1 MIAELM
7 VGPDDQPI
15 PECGELPSSDDTAKR
30 RQVLEGA
37 RQAFLAM
44 GFDGASMNDVARLAG
59 VSKGTLYVYFPS
71 KAALFEALI
80 RTERRQ
86 QAEQLFRLEDDDR
99 HVADVLHDL
108 GVNFMQMMTA
118 PGSIAHLRT
127 VIAVAGKFPDIGRAF
142 FEAGPQYGWGRLS
155 QWLDRRVAEGRLSI
169 PDTQL
174 AAQQFFDLCQV
185 GHLKPLL
192 FGTIEHSPAED
203 IEKGVAQAV
212 TLFMAGYGIGDK

>member
-1 MIAELM
+1 ME
-7 VGPDDQPI
+7 PDDQPMSDTDD
-15 PECGELPSSDDTAKR
+15 LPSSDDTAKR

-71 KAALFEALI
+71 KSALFEALI

-86 QAEQLFRLEDDDR
+86 QAEQLFQLDDDDR
-99 HVADVLHDL
+99 PVAEVLQDL

-127 VIAVAGKFPDIGRAF
+127 VIGVAGKFPDIGRAF

-155 QWLDRRVAEGRLSI
+155 HWLDRRVAEGRLAI

-192 FGTIEHSPAED
+192 FAIRDQSTLAE
-203 IEKGVAQAV
+203 IQTGVAQAV
-212 TLFMAGYGIGDK
+212 TLFMAGYGVDRKR

>member
-1 MIAELM
+1 M
-7 VGPDDQPI
+7 VEPDDQPNA
-15 PECGELPSSDDTAKR
+15 EAGELPSSEDTAKR

-71 KAALFEALI
+71 KSALFEALI

-86 QAEQLFRLEDDDR
+86 QAEQLFSLEDDDR
-99 HVADVLHDL
+99 PVADVLHDL
-108 GVNFMQMMTA
+108 GVNFMQMMTT
-118 PGSIAHLRT
+118 PSSIAHLRT
-127 VIAVAGKFPDIGRAF
+127 VIGVAGKFPDIGRAF

-192 FGTIEHSPAED
+192 FATREQSSQAD
-203 IEKGVAQAV
+203 IKTGVAQAV
-212 TLFMAGYGIGDK
+212 RLFMAGYGAGNK

>member
-1 MIAELM
+1 M
-7 VGPDDQPI
+7 VEQDDQPI
-15 PECGELPSSDDTAKR
+15 PDTDELSSSDDTAKR

-86 QAEQLFRLEDDDR
+86 QAEQLFQLEDDDR
-99 HVADVLHDL
+99 PVADVLLDL
-108 GVNFMQMMTA
+108 GINFMQMMTT
-118 PGSIAHLRT
+118 PSSIAHLRT
-127 VIAVAGKFPDIGRAF
+127 VIGVAGKFPDIGRAF
-142 FEAGPQYGWGRLS
+142 FEAGPQYGWGRLA

-192 FGTIEHSPAED
+192 FAARDQSSEAD
-203 IEKGVAQAV
+203 IRTGVAQAV
-212 TLFMAGYGIGDK
+212 SLFMAGYGLQGKQ